1 MSSRVGVNLRASAYL
16 HQGDRKY
23 MEDEFQVAYQRTA
36 DKKDIEYAFFGIF
49 DGHGGKEAAHYA
61 KDNLMDNI
69 VSQRAFWSDDDE
81 DVLAAIKEGF
91 LQTHMNMWKVLDQW
105 PRTASGWPS
114 TSGTTASVAFIRKQK
129 IYIGHVGDSGIVLGL
144 EDPSGTWRGEALT
157 RDHKPES
164 VAEKARITESGG
176 KVINKSGVPRVVWNR
191 PKTGHNG
198 PIRRSTPMDE
208 IPFLAVA
215 RSLGDLWS
223 YNPNNDQFVV
233 SPEPDVCVVPID
245 ITRHRCLIF
254 GTDGLWNVLNPDAA
268 VGIGHSAEKNNEKHY
283 LGIPT
288 SCGKQRLWVNPSRSV
303 VSGALDRYLRLSL
316 RADNTSA
323 VTVFL
328 DPPGRPKREVLLQ
341 QKGMKKGTPVKS
353 PVRKP
358 STEES
363 DHAREATVKVHV
375 YNQSQTTRH
384 EGSRG
389 MLRIKERLPEKWQQS
404 GNQDPEQENQQPSED
419 MGTDPEC
426 RSPEEGCTS
435 EDLSNTSNDRLPTDP
450 TNVGTSKVGC
460 SECGCSNKH
469 KSVQVK
475 TPSVDNSSNK
485 RQSFITRLPSTL
497 TTPIVPSTTPS
508 MVQQSERD
516 PIQIPV
522 VSSSTLSPSS
532 ETRSKKIKVAEV
544 RRTRTR
550 STIGTPHNKSS
561 DELYVVNDDKEQT
574 PLATNNN
581 NEWKEIKVKEE
592 KAGTSSKRRN
602 SIVGSLDSSN
612 RVLKSVNRSSTS
624 APGTLA
630 DIVPTKSLP
639 SKRKRLSE
647 VLSPSPSSEPVTKSL
662 RVSTRSKTESDKS
675 MVTRSKGGS
684 PRKMTPKTSKKKK

>member
-157 RDHKPES
+157 RDHKPEG

-191 PKTGHNG
+191 PKSGHSG

-358 STEES
+358 STEET

-389 MLRIKERLPEKWQQS
+389 MLRIKERLPEKWQQ
-404 GNQDPEQENQQPSED
+404 GDNPDPEQENQQPSD
-419 MGTDPEC
+419 DVGTDQQC
-426 RSPEEGCTS
+426 TSPEEGCTS
-435 EDLSNTSNDRLPTDP
+435 EGSSSSANTDRLSTD
-450 TNVGTSKVGC
+450 TTTTVVGTSKVGC

-469 KSVQVK
+469 TNSALGSSDP
-475 TPSVDNSSNK
+475 TSVDKNENK
-485 RQSFITRLPSTL
+485 RQSFITRLPA
-497 TTPIVPSTTPS
+497 TTNAPSATTTN
-508 MVQQSERD
+508 VKTEKD

-522 VSSSTLSPSS
+522 VSSSTLSPGS
-532 ETRSKKIKVAEV
+532 ETRSKKVKVAEV
-544 RRTRTR
+544 KRRGR
-550 STIGTPHNKSS
+550 SAIGLPNKSS
-561 DELYVVNDDKEQT
+561 DVYVSDDKEQS

-581 NEWKEIKVKEE
+581 NEWKDIKTKEE
-592 KAGTSSKRRN
+592 KAGTSKHS
-602 SIVGSLDSSN
+602 SIGDSLDSSN
-612 RVLKSVNRSSTS
+612 RVLKSVNRSSTAS
-624 APGTLA
+624 PSTLTE
-630 DIVPTKSLP
+630 IVPIKALP

-647 VLSPSPSSEPVTKSL
+647 VLPSADPSEEPVTKSL
-662 RVSTRSKTESDKS
+662 RVATRSKTESNKR
-675 MVTRSKGGS
+675 VTRSKGS
-684 PRKMTPKTSKKKK
+684 TPVKATPKSAKKRK

>member
-164 VAEKARITESGG
+164 IAEKTRITESGG

-191 PKTGHNG
+191 PKSGHSG

-353 PVRKP
+353 PIRKP
-358 STEES
+358 ITEES

-389 MLRIKERLPEKWQQS
+389 MLRIKERLPEKWQQ
-404 GNQDPEQENQQPSED
+404 GDNPDPEQENQQPSED
-419 MGTDPEC
+419 MGTDQQC
-426 RSPEEGCTS
+426 TNPEEGCTS
-435 EDLSNTSNDRLPTDP
+435 EGSSSVANTDRLSADP
-450 TNVGTSKVGC
+450 TTTVVGTSNVGC

-469 KSVQVK
+469 ASALGASS
-475 TPSVDNSSNK
+475 TSVDKNENK
-485 RQSFITRLPSTL
+485 RHSLITRLPATENSPNITSAVK
-497 TTPIVPSTTPS
+497 T
-508 MVQQSERD
+508 EKD

-522 VSSSTLSPSS
+522 VSSSTLSPGS
-532 ETRSKKIKVAEV
+532 ETRSKKLKVPEGK
-544 RRTRTR
+544 RRTR
-550 STIGTPHNKSS
+550 SAIGTPPKST
-561 DELYVVNDDKEQT
+561 DVYVSDDKEQT

-581 NEWKEIKVKEE
+581 NEWKDIKTKEE
-592 KAGTSSKRRN
+592 KAGTSKQRS
-602 SIVGSLDSSN
+602 SIGGSLDSSN
-612 RVLKSVNRSSTS
+612 RVLKSVNRSSTAS
-624 APGTLA
+624 PTTLT
-630 DIVPTKSLP
+630 DIVPIKALP
-639 SKRKRLSE
+639 SKRKRSSE
-647 VLSPSPSSEPVTKSL
+647 VLSADPSGEPVSKSL
-662 RVSTRSKTESDKS
+662 RVATRSRTESNKS
-675 MVTRSKGGS
+675 MVTRSKGS
-684 PRKMTPKTSKKKK
+684 TPVKATPKSAKKRK